1 MIAPRYRMLAL
12 DVDGTLLDRSGNL
25 LPSTTAAV
33 ARAAEAGIRP
43 ILCTGRR
50 YRRAMPVAEQ
60 LGINA
65 PIVCN
70 SGAIVKNPADHST
83 LWRADLDPTTAATL
97 IDLFEAHR
105 QPIVSY
111 TDRDPSRA
119 DFLICPRHANPYLA
133 DYVDQNSGHSEYA
146 ADWTAEPLFHVC
158 AVGPLALMRG
168 FESVVLASLSDRVR
182 VFVQRG
188 ARYLGVMCEVIRR
201 DAGKWAAVLHV
212 AEQWGI
218 APDEICAVGDD
229 VNDLTMI
236 EGAGLG
242 VAMGHAPP
250 EVLAVAD
257 HITGDHD
264 HDGVAMLVERVLLK

>member
-1 MIAPRYRMLAL
+1 M
-12 DVDGTLLDRSGNL
+12 
-25 LPSTTAAV
+25 
-33 ARAAEAGIRP
+33 P
-43 ILCTGRR
+43 I
-50 YRRAMPVAEQ
+50 AEQ
-60 LGINA
+60 LGLNA

-70 SGAIVKNPADHST
+70 SGAIVKDPADHST

-97 IDLFEAHR
+97 IDLFQTHR
-105 QPIVSY
+105 QPMVSY
-111 TDRDPSRA
+111 TDRGDPARA
-119 DFLICPRHANPYLA
+119 DFLVCPRHVNPYLI
-133 DYVDQNSGHSEYA
+133 DYVDQNPGHSEYA
-146 ADWTAEPLFHVC
+146 SDWTAEPLFHVC
-158 AVGPLALMRG
+158 AVGSVAPMRG
-168 FESVVLASLSDRVR
+168 FEQIILDALADRVR

-212 AEQWGI
+212 AEQWGVS
-218 APDEICAVGDD
+218 PDEICAVGDD

-264 HDGVAMLVERVLLK
+264 HDGVAMLIEQVLLR

>member
-12 DVDGTLLDRSGNL
+12 DIDGTLLDRSGNL
-25 LPSTTAAV
+25 LPSTAAAV

-70 SGAIVKNPADHST
+70 SGAIVKNPADHAT
-83 LWRADLDPTTAATL
+83 LWRADLDPSTASTL
-97 IDLFEAHR
+97 IGLFQTHR
-105 QPIVSY
+105 QPMVSY
-111 TDRDPSRA
+111 TDRDPGLA
-119 DFLICPRHANPYLA
+119 DFLVCPRHTNPYLV
-133 DYVDQNSGHSEYA
+133 DYVSQNPGHSEYA
-146 ADWTAEPLFHVC
+146 ADWAAEPLFHVC
-158 AVGPLALMRG
+158 AVGPVGPMRG
-168 FESVVLASLSDRVR
+168 FERIIQAELSDRVR

-218 APDEICAVGDD
+218 APDEIVAVGDD

-264 HDGVAMLVERVLLK
+264 NDGVSMLVDQVLLK

>member
-12 DVDGTLLDRSGNL
+12 DVDGTLLDRSGTL
-25 LPSTTAAV
+25 LPSTAAAV

-70 SGAIVKNPADHST
+70 SGAIVKNPADHRT
-83 LWRADLDPTTAATL
+83 LWRADLDPATAATL
-97 IDLFEAHR
+97 IDLFQAHR

-111 TDRDPSRA
+111 TDRDPALA
-119 DFLICPRHANPYLA
+119 DFLVCPRHTNPYLV

-158 AVGPLALMRG
+158 AVGPLDPMRG
-168 FESVVLASLSDRVR
+168 FQGTILAALADRVR

-188 ARYLGVMCEVIRR
+188 ARYMGVMCEVIRR
-201 DAGKWAAVLHV
+201 DAGKWSAVLHV

-257 HITGDHD
+257 HVTGDHD
-264 HDGVAMLVERVLLK
+264 HDGVAMLVEQVLLR